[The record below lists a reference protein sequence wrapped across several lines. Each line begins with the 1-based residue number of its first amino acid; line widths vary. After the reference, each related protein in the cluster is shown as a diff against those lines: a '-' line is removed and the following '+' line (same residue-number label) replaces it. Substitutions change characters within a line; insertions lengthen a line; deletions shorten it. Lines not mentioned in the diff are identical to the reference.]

1 MKIGFFDSGLGGLF
15 LLKKTAKALPSYE
28 YLFLADL
35 KRSPYGNRSSQVVYD
50 FTREAAEYLFK
61 KDCQIIIVACNT
73 ASALALR
80 KLQQEYLPAK
90 YPGRRLLGVVVPT
103 IEEVLKYRIKRLGV
117 LATKATIESGVYAK
131 EIKKLNPGIK
141 VFQFSAP
148 LLVPLIENNGLR
160 WAESILR
167 AYLKP
172 LLAKKVSAIILGC
185 THYAVLKKRAQKIVG
200 PKIKV
205 ISQDEIIPR
214 RLVEYLA
221 RHPEIVSRLS
231 RTGKIIFETTDL
243 GADFCQTA
251 KKWFGKNIDLKL
263 VSY

>member
-15 LLKKTAKALPSYE
+15 LLKKAVKVLPQYD

-35 KRSPYGNRSSQVVYD
+35 KRSPYGNRSAQVVYD
-50 FTREAAEYLFK
+50 FTREAAGYLFK
-61 KDCQIIIVACNT
+61 NGCQIIIVACNT

-90 YPGRRLLGVVVPT
+90 YPDRRILGVVVPT
-103 IEEVLKYRIKRLGV
+103 IEETLKYKIKRLGV

-141 VFQFSAP
+141 VWQYAAP
-148 LLVPLIENNGLR
+148 LLVSLIENNSLR
-160 WAESILR
+160 WAEPILK

-172 LLAKKVSAIILGC
+172 LISKKVEAIILGC
-185 THYAVLKKRAQKIVG
+185 THYVVLKRRVQKIVG

-205 ISQDEIIPR
+205 ISQDEIIPKK
-214 RLVEYLA
+214 LADYLA
-221 RHPEIVSRLS
+221 CHPEIAGKISK
-231 RTGKIIFETTDL
+231 TGKIIFETTDL

-251 KKWFGKNIDLKL
+251 KKWFGKEIRLKL

>member
-15 LLKKTAKALPSYE
+15 LLKKVIKVLPQYD

-35 KRSPYGNRSSQVVYD
+35 RQSPYGNRSPQVIYD

-61 KDCQIIIVACNT
+61 NDCQIIILACNT

-80 KLQQEYLPAK
+80 KLQQEYLSTS

-103 IEEVLKYRIKRLGV
+103 IEEVLKYKIKRLGI
-117 LATKATIESGVYAK
+117 LATKATIESGVYIK
-131 EIKKLNPGIK
+131 EIRKLNSKIR
-141 VFQFSAP
+141 VFQYSAP
-148 LLVPLIENNGLR
+148 LLVSLIENNSLR
-160 WAESILR
+160 WAEPILR

-172 LLAKKVSAIILGC
+172 LVSKKVEAIILGC
-185 THYAVLKKRAQKIVG
+185 THYAVLKKRVQKIVG

-205 ISQDEIIPR
+205 ISQEEIIPQK
-214 RLVEYLA
+214 LADYLA
-221 RHPEIVSRLS
+221 RHPEIAGKLS
-231 RTGKIIFETTDL
+231 KTGKIIFETTDL
-243 GADFCQTA
+243 GADFCQIA

-263 VSY
+263 VAY